1 MKVLIIDRDEL
12 NSQMLSSKIQNLGH
26 QVQLETVKNTAIDHL
41 SREKFDV
48 VFVDPSPLTN
58 ARPLILNIR
67 RTLGSYVYVVVIQ
80 SENSEVDFADA
91 GANYTISKPYD
102 LEQVDKLLTSAGR
115 ITTCI
120 SQLGDDS
127 IDFPSAGG
135 VIAKSAF
142 NQLFLSAIDRADRY
156 SESSYA
162 VFIDVANYL
171 DMLENDGPYYADFAV
186 AKMSQH
192 LAKIRRQSDIIGQ
205 TAKNEYALLLQRPQ
219 YETEPVD
226 AANRFADELSK
237 LKSIKETV
245 ESDPQIKVRLIELPS
260 GKKVVDHHITLQA

>member
-12 NSQMLSSKIQNLGH
+12 NNQMLSSKISGLGH
-26 QVQLETVKNTAIDHL
+26 QVQVENVKNNAIDHL
-41 SREKFDV
+41 SREAFDV

-67 RTLGSYVYVVVIQ
+67 RTLGTYAYVVLV
-80 SENSEVDFADA
+80 SEEGSDIDHTNS
-91 GANYTISKPYD
+91 GANIVISKPYD
-102 LEQVDKLLTSAGR
+102 LEMVEKILSSAGR
-115 ITTCI
+115 ITTYI
-120 SQLGDDS
+120 KQLGDDTT
-127 IDFPSAGG
+127 DYPSAGG

-162 VFIDVANYL
+162 VFIDVSNYL

-192 LAKIRRQSDIIGQ
+192 LAQIRRQSDIIGQ
-205 TAKNEYALLLQRPQ
+205 TGKNEYALLLQRPQ

-226 AANRFADELSK
+226 AANRFAEELSK
-237 LKSIKETV
+237 LKSIKESV
-245 ESDPQIKVRLIELPS
+245 ESDPEIKVRLIELPS
-260 GKKVVDHHITLQA
+260 GKKVVDHHITLQV

>member
-12 NSQMLSSKIQNLGH
+12 NNKMLSSKIEGIGH
-26 QVQLETVKNTAIDHL
+26 QVQVETVKNNAIDHL
-41 SREKFDV
+41 SRESFDV

-67 RTLGSYVYVVVIQ
+67 RTLGSYVYVVLVHDASAEI
-80 SENSEVDFADA
+80 DFKSS
-91 GANYTISKPYD
+91 GANFTITKPYD
-102 LEQVDKLLTSAGR
+102 LEQVEKILTSAAR
-115 ITTCI
+115 INNCI
-120 SQLGDDS
+120 TKLGDDS
-127 IDFPSAGG
+127 VDYPSAGG

-156 SESSYA
+156 NESSYA
-162 VFIDVANYL
+162 VFIDVSNYL

-192 LAKIRRQSDIIGQ
+192 LADIRRQSDIIGQ
-205 TAKNEYALLLQRPQ
+205 TGKNEYALLLQRPQ

-226 AANRFADELSK
+226 AANRFAEELSK
-237 LKSIKETV
+237 LKSIKESV
-245 ESDPQIKVRLIELPS
+245 ESDPEIKVRLIELPS
-260 GKKVVDHHITLQA
+260 GKKVVDHHITLQV